1 MEFNLFK
8 NTISK
13 IKKRNIAIMGHMGSG
28 KSVFGKKI
36 ANYFNLQHIDIDEE
50 IVKFENTT
58 INKIFSDK
66 GEAYFREIESK
77 ITLNILKKSN
87 TIISLGGGSILNKK
101 IREKLNKQSL
111 SIFLDVDIKVL
122 NIRLKNSQ
130 KRPLLKDR
138 NILTTLKQLDAE
150 RRKYYLDADIK
161 IDNSDALN
169 KTFLIFKKIFSSI
182 NG

>member
-28 KSVFGKKI
+28 KSIFGKKI

-66 GEAYFREIESK
+66 GVAYFREIESK
-77 ITLNILKKSN
+77 ITLSILKKNN
-87 TIISLGGGSILNKK
+87 TVISLGGGSILNKK

>member
-8 NTISK
+8 NNISK

-28 KSVFGKKI
+28 KSIFGKKI
-36 ANYFNLQHIDIDEE
+36 ANYFNLQNIDIDEE

-66 GEAYFREIESK
+66 GVAYFREIESK

-87 TIISLGGGSILNKK
+87 TVISLGGGSILNKK
-101 IREKLNKQSL
+101 VREKLNKQSL

-138 NILTTLKQLDAE
+138 NILTTLKQLDAQ

-161 IDNSDALN
+161 INNSGALN

>member
-1 MEFNLFK
+1 MEFNHFK

-28 KSVFGKKI
+28 KSIFGKKI
-36 ANYFNLQHIDIDEE
+36 ANYFNLQNIDIDEE

-58 INKIFSDK
+58 INKIFSNK
-66 GEAYFREIESK
+66 GETYFREIESK
-77 ITLNILKKSN
+77 ITLNTLKKSN
-87 TIISLGGGSILNKK
+87 VVISLGGGSILNKK
-101 IREKLNKQSL
+101 IRDKLNKHSL

-122 NIRLKNSQ
+122 NKRLKNSQ

-138 NILTTLKQLDAE
+138 NILTTLKQLDTE

-161 IDNSDALN
+161 INNSDTLN

>member
-66 GEAYFREIESK
+66 GGAYFREIESK
-77 ITLNILKKSN
+77 ITLNILKKNN

-161 IDNSDALN
+161 IDNSGALN

>member
-66 GEAYFREIESK
+66 GVAYFREIESK

-87 TIISLGGGSILNKK
+87 TVISLGGGSILNKK

>member
-58 INKIFSDK
+58 INNIFSDK

-77 ITLNILKKSN
+77 ITLNILKKNN
-87 TIISLGGGSILNKK
+87 TVISLGGGSILNKK

-161 IDNSDALN
+161 IDNSGALN

>member
-28 KSVFGKKI
+28 KSVFGKKT
-36 ANYFNLQHIDIDEE
+36 ANYFNLKHIDIDEE

-66 GEAYFREIESK
+66 GVAYFREIESK

-87 TIISLGGGSILNKK
+87 TVISLGGGSILNKK

-111 SIFLDVDIKVL
+111 SIFLDVDTKVL

-161 IDNSDALN
+161 IDNSGALN

>member
-77 ITLNILKKSN
+77 ITLNILKKNN

-111 SIFLDVDIKVL
+111 SIF
-122 NIRLKNSQ
+122 
-130 KRPLLKDR
+130 
-138 NILTTLKQLDAE
+138 
-150 RRKYYLDADIK
+150 
-161 IDNSDALN
+161 
-169 KTFLIFKKIFSSI
+169 
-182 NG
+182 